1 MTGTA
6 IAEAGVSTPRRL
18 PISTGTKCSACGS
31 ATVHEVPADGG
42 PVIGAHA
49 RRVEHLWSC
58 EKCRNRFRL
67 VDTSDDRHETNF
79 DE

>member
-6 IAEAGVSTPRRL
+6 TAETGVSTPGRL
-18 PISTGTKCSACGS
+18 PISTGTKCFACGS
-31 ATVHEVPADGG
+31 VTVHEVPTDSET
-42 PVIGAHA
+42 VSGARA

-58 EKCRNRFRL
+58 ETSRNQFRL

>member
-1 MTGTA
+1 
-6 IAEAGVSTPRRL
+6 
-18 PISTGTKCSACGS
+18 
-31 ATVHEVPADGG
+31 VHEVPADGE
-42 PVIGAHA
+42 PVIGAQT

-67 VDTSDDRHETNF
+67 VDTSDDGHETNF